1 MSQFGVR
8 TIYAQDELERVSK
21 APGRI
26 GSLCSSFGPLKGST
40 AAADKLDSG
49 LGGDEELM
57 GDDPPAPPKLIV
69 DPEQQDSGLGREPE
83 TDSEDEVEKDHV
95 AVETRVPATVPS
107 SKRPPFRPV
116 DKPAPRRPRKN
127 ITPSRG
133 SNIHYSIPVQP
144 SIASTSRTDPS
155 QAEEEVQRMRLM
167 DQWRLI
173 QFQRQLNYLLPNKD
187 GDT

>member
-26 GSLCSSFGPLKGST
+26 VGLCSSFEPLKGST

-57 GDDPPAPPKLIV
+57 GDGPPAPPKLIV
-69 DPEQQDSGLGREPE
+69 DPEQQDSGLGRERE

-133 SNIHYSIPVQP
+133 SSMHYSIPAQP